1 MRSDAVTLYEKL
13 SFLFLP
19 EDFDFRFLTVP
30 IVDMKRKFALAVGF
44 ETFLPSETE
53 LTLGSGNW
61 KKSEI

>member
-1 MRSDAVTLYEKL
+1 MGGDTVILYEKL

-44 ETFLPSETE
+44 ETFLPSKTE